1 MDYEQIL
8 PLFLDILKNMH
19 LNADIYRESCGSVQ
33 EFDYGIRKI
42 AFPSINYQEHMRRVC
57 ASCSPNV
64 IYKMFDEFG
73 MDYVILML
81 PEQEEQASFPE
92 RLLASG
98 QRVIVH
104 IDSDLTA
111 DLSLRR
117 QAELL
122 KVNATNM
129 RFR

>member
-1 MDYEQIL
+1 M
-8 PLFLDILKNMH
+8 
-19 LNADIYRESCGSVQ
+19 Q